1 MSNLLFRP
9 LSVAVTIFALVGCG
23 GEGTHSDPDASA
35 PTVAPIT
42 LPTPAPVVTPAVHR
56 AIRAGETISIPA
68 GTVRVGSRPNSFG
81 RLAENEAR
89 EIPVQVAAF
98 SIDRLPYPN
107 DPTLPRRTSVTRD
120 EAAALCEADGK
131 RLCSEYEWERAC
143 EGDAN
148 AMFAGGASFDVETC
162 SMDPLA
168 CASSFDV
175 VGMGV
180 MAAEWTTGMMPG
192 VEAPTGMIRG
202 ADYFAT
208 ADRHRCAARR
218 GVLTTASADT
228 LGFRCCSGGAPVAAY
243 PPIEA
248 RPMFEDRNMSVD
260 EIKAVLGRVPE
271 LANFAETYRPLTPT
285 EIEHPLARGNHLR
298 GWLGEWQLVN
308 RMLIWAPAPG
318 EEAWIIT
325 GKTSTTSFVAALLP
339 MPDGSFIDIGS
350 FTLRG
355 ESLPIALAYNP
366 ANPRELLFSTCW
378 GCGGESGAVLYREDS
393 TFTIVPR

>member
-1 MSNLLFRP
+1 MFTQRPSATLAALLL
-9 LSVAVTIFALVGCG
+9 LSGCG
-23 GEGTHSDPDASA
+23 SGGTNANADASA
-35 PTVAPIT
+35 PTVAPIVVPPPIT
-42 LPTPAPVVTPAVHR
+42 IEAPVAHR
-56 AIRAGETISIPA
+56 PIAANQTVSIAAGV
-68 GTVRVGSRPNSFG
+68 VRVGSRPNSFG

-89 EIPVQVAAF
+89 QIPVQVAAF

-107 DPTLPRRTSVTRD
+107 DPAQPRRTNVTRD
-120 EAAALCEADGK
+120 EAAQLCQADGK

-143 EGDAN
+143 EGDADS
-148 AMFAGGASFDVETC
+148 MFPGGASFDVETC
-162 SMDPLA
+162 SMDPFS
-168 CASSFDV
+168 CTSSFDV

-228 LGFRCCSGGAPVAAY
+228 LGFRCCSGGEPVASY
-243 PPIEA
+243 PPIAA
-248 RPMFEDRNMSVD
+248 RPMFEDRNMSGE
-260 EIKAVLGRVPE
+260 EIQAVLRRVPE
-271 LANFAETYRPLTPT
+271 LASFAETYRPLSPT
-285 EIEHPLARGNHLR
+285 EVEHALARGNHLR

-325 GKTSTTSFVAALLP
+325 GKTSTTSFVTALLP

-350 FTLRG
+350 FALRD

-378 GCGGESGAVLYREDS
+378 GCGGESGAILYREDS